1 MRLQDVVSSKPATR
15 LGIVIGLHT
24 PRWVGYGLARIAAG
38 IIARR
43 KPEVYGTVHANL
55 RQILGPEA
63 DDVTL
68 HQMTYQVFFHAG
80 QTYYDFF
87 HAIGQPKEVLAEAV
101 RIPEEIVAFVRSET
115 ARGRGVLVLTAHMSN
130 FDLLGLSVGTQG
142 LPIQML
148 SLANPQAGFHLL
160 NYLRAKAG
168 FEVTPITTGS
178 LRAAIRR
185 LKSGGIVLTGVDRPI
200 PEDRE
205 LVEFFGR
212 PAYLPIGPVRLALMT
227 GALVIMGSCYYEP
240 GKGYALK
247 VTEPLEM
254 IRTGDRRRDI
264 LTNVR
269 RVADILEEHIRA
281 RPEQWMM
288 FHPFWPEL
296 PAA

>member
-1 MRLQDVVSSKPATR
+1 MRLQDLISSKPMTR
-15 LGIVIGLHT
+15 LGIVIGQHT
-24 PRWVGYGLARIAAG
+24 PRRVGYGLARVAAG

-43 KPEVYGTVHANL
+43 KPEVYWTVHANL
-55 RQILGPEA
+55 RQILGPKA
-63 DDVTL
+63 GDATL
-68 HQMTYQVFFHAG
+68 QRMTYQVFFHAG

-87 HAIGQPKEVLAEAV
+87 HAIGQPKEALAEAV
-101 RIPEEIVAFVRSET
+101 RIPDEIVALVRAKT
-115 ARGRGVLVLTAHMSN
+115 ARGRGVLVLTTHMSN
-130 FDLLGLSVGTQG
+130 FDLLGLSVGAQG

-160 NYLRAKAG
+160 NYLRARAG
-168 FEVTPITTGS
+168 FEVTPITPQS
-178 LRAAIRR
+178 LRVAIRR
-185 LKSGGIVLTGVDRPI
+185 LKSGGIVLTGVDRPV

-212 PAYLPIGPVRLALMT
+212 PAYLPVGPVRLALMT

-240 GKGYALK
+240 DKGYSLK

-254 IRTGDRRRDI
+254 IRTSDRKRD
-264 LTNVR
+264 LMTNVH
-269 RVADILEEHIRA
+269 RVADILEQHVRA
-281 RPEQWMM
+281 HPEQWMM